1 MGLELATQESRST
14 DWVSQPGSLPTIWFW
29 LAFPLWLM
37 MLMIFSCPYWSF
49 VGPLWRNVYSNLLL
63 IFKLGYFSFY
73 QDTCSLYILYT
84 RSLIRNVIC
93 KKKKKKRFLF
103 CGFYFHFYWW
113 CPLMQIFQFWL
124 CPVYVIFVVVVYA
137 LVLYPRNFCRSK
149 VMKVY
154 SCFPSKNL
162 NSFRFYI

>member
-93 KKKKKKRFLF
+93 KKKKKKDSYSVDFTFTFIDGVLWCRFFSSDYVQCMSFLLLLF
-103 CGFYFHFYWW
+103 MLW
-113 CPLMQIFQFWL
+113 CYIQGTSADPKSWKFT
-124 CPVYVIFVVVVYA
+124 PVFLLRI
-137 LVLYPRNFCRSK
+137 
-149 VMKVY
+149 
-154 SCFPSKNL
+154 
-162 NSFRFYI
+162 

>member
-93 KKKKKKRFLF
+93 KKKKKKIPILWILLSLLLMVSFDADFSVLIMSSVCHFCCCCLCFGVISKELLPIQSHESLLLF
-103 CGFYFHFYWW
+103 
-113 CPLMQIFQFWL
+113 
-124 CPVYVIFVVVVYA
+124 
-137 LVLYPRNFCRSK
+137 
-149 VMKVY
+149 
-154 SCFPSKNL
+154 
-162 NSFRFYI
+162 SF